1 MALGSRHLLG
11 LENVSAGD
19 ISLLLDT
26 AESLVEV
33 SRREVKKLP
42 TLRGKT
48 VVNLFVENSTR
59 TRTSFEIAA
68 KRLSADAI
76 NISTSSSSMAKGET
90 LEDTARN
97 LAAMAPD
104 CIVVRHPASGAARF
118 LAGVVDCSI
127 INAGDGSHEHPT
139 QALLDLLT
147 IRQRM
152 NTATGTGGKDWK
164 DLVVTIVGDILHSR
178 VARSNLYGLKTL
190 GATVRLCGP
199 PTLLP
204 EEFRSF
210 GAELFYDVGEAVR
223 GADVIMMLRIQTER
237 QSGHFFPSLNEY
249 ARYYCLT
256 AEVVAKASPD
266 VIILHPGP
274 INRGIEISS
283 EVADGPY
290 SVIMS
295 QVANGVALRM
305 ALLYQL
311 IVPGADGMRGSE
323 VSQNPLTVAQTPPPA
338 DEIEVATRPV
348 AARAG

>member
-1 MALGSRHLLG
+1 MALRSRHLLG
-11 LENVSAGD
+11 LENVSAED
-19 ISLLLDT
+19 ITLLLDT

-68 KRLSADAI
+68 KRLSADAV
-76 NISTSSSSMAKGET
+76 NISTSSSSMTKGET

-97 LAAMAPD
+97 LAAMSPD

-118 LAGVVDCSI
+118 LAGVVECSI

-147 IRQRM
+147 IRQRKQI
-152 NTATGTGGKDWK
+152 AWK
-164 DLVVTIVGDILHSR
+164 DLVVTIIGDILHSR
-178 VARSNLYGLKTL
+178 VARSNLYALRTL
-190 GATVRLCGP
+190 GAKVRLCGP

-210 GAELFYDVGEAVR
+210 GAELFYDVGRAVE
-223 GADVIMMLRIQTER
+223 GADVIMMLRIQRER
-237 QSGHFFPSLNEY
+237 QTGNYFPSLNEY

-256 AEVVAKASPD
+256 AEVARKASPD

-274 INRGIEISS
+274 INRGIEIAS

-311 IVPGADGMRGSE
+311 LVPGADGMRGSE
-323 VSQNPLTVAQTPPPA
+323 ISQTTVAPAEGPLAASAPPA
-338 DEIEVATRPV
+338 RVAVR
-348 AARAG
+348 

>member
-11 LENVSAGD
+11 LENVSAAD
-19 ISLLLDT
+19 IALLLDT

-76 NISTSSSSMAKGET
+76 NISTSSSSMTKGET

-147 IRQRM
+147 IRQR
-152 NTATGTGGKDWK
+152 KQVPWK

-178 VARSNLYGLKTL
+178 VARSNLYGLATL
-190 GATVRLCGP
+190 GAKVRLCGP

-204 EEFRSF
+204 EEFRCF
-210 GAELFYDVGEAVR
+210 GAELFYDVSEAVR
-223 GADVIMMLRIQTER
+223 GADVIMMLRIQRER
-237 QSGHFFPSLNEY
+237 QEGNFFPSLNEY

-256 AEVVAKASPD
+256 KEMVAKAGPE

-274 INRGIEISS
+274 INRGIEIASD
-283 EVADGPY
+283 VADGPY

-311 IVPGADGMRGSE
+311 IVPGADGIRGSE
-323 VSQNPLTVAQTPPPA
+323 VSQTAVT
-338 DEIEVATRPV
+338 ATQSRAV
-348 AARAG
+348 AAADDTATGSVRRVADAG

>member
-1 MALGSRHLLG
+1 MALASRHLLG
-11 LENVSAGD
+11 LESVSAAD
-19 ISLLLDT
+19 IDVLLDT

-33 SRREVKKLP
+33 SSREVKKLP

-76 NISTSSSSMAKGET
+76 NISTSTSSMAKGET

-147 IRQRM
+147 IRQCKKLGAPDASPER
-152 NTATGTGGKDWK
+152 KEWK

-178 VARSNLYGLKTL
+178 VARSNLYGLRTL
-190 GATVRLCGP
+190 GAKVRLCGP

-204 EEFRSF
+204 DDFTSF
-210 GAELFYDVGEAVR
+210 GAELYYDLAEAVK
-223 GADVIMMLRIQTER
+223 GADVIMMLRIQRER
-237 QSGHFFPSLNEY
+237 QSGHFFPSVNEY

-256 AEVVAKASPD
+256 ADIVAKAKPD

-305 ALLYQL
+305 AVLYQL
-311 IVPGADGMRGSE
+311 IVQGADGIRGSE
-323 VSQNPLTVAQTPPPA
+323 VQETLVTASDMKAGGETAERQKAF
-338 DEIEVATRPV
+338 
-348 AARAG
+348 AR